1 MKLIS
6 ATSILL
12 ISSYASGV
20 ANAALPPGYQEF
32 MHCPPGSC
40 SLYIEHDK
48 GFAGPAS
55 AYYKCYDETT
65 EKTTEAVWTG
75 QYTEIEAPEGWIQD
89 PGECEPP
96 MSDPTT
102 NLNID
107 KPGGLC
113 TTDNDCHTTIRYAAP
128 LDAIGPRLCECYAAS
143 WRLPFDETEGQTDVI
158 MAMCDPGACD
168 RFEAYCPLASD
179 DGFKLLNM
187 AKCALRPIDT
197 SSTSSS
203 SSSSEDSPRSRQK
216 PKKHNRSTTSSS
228 TSTSSDAPP
237 SISKKRNGSTT
248 TSSSTST
255 SSDESPPSNPIKKKR
270 RPAYL
275 LSATS
280 TSATSDDSST
290 GIVSP
295 TPAPAPPVQAVAEM

>member
-6 ATSILL
+6 ATTILL
-12 ISSYASGV
+12 ISSSGV

-40 SLYIEHDK
+40 SLFIEHDK

-55 AYYKCYDETT
+55 AYYKCYDERTDQTT
-65 EKTTEAVWTG
+65 DAVWTG
-75 QYTEIEAPEGWIQD
+75 QYTEIKAPEGWIQD
-89 PGECEPP
+89 PGECEPQ

-102 NLNID
+102 SLNFD

-113 TTDNDCHTTIRYAAP
+113 TTDSDCRTKIRSAEP
-128 LDAIGPRLCECYAAS
+128 LGAVGPRLCGCYAAS
-143 WRLPFDETEGQTDVI
+143 RQLPFDETEGQTSFRR
-158 MAMCDPGACD
+158 ARCRPGACD
-168 RFEAYCPLASD
+168 RFEAYCPLASND
-179 DGFKLLNM
+179 NGM
-187 AKCALRPIDT
+187 AECALRPIDT
-197 SSTSSS
+197 SSSSS
-203 SSSSEDSPRSRQK
+203 STSSSEDSPRSR
-216 PKKHNRSTTSSS
+216 PKKHTRSTTSSS
-228 TSTSSDAPP
+228 TSTSSDDPP
-237 SISKKRNGSTT
+237 SIPKKRTGSTT
-248 TSSSTST
+248 TTSSTST

-280 TSATSDDSST
+280 ASATSDDSST

-295 TPAPAPPVQAVAEM
+295 TPAPPAPVQAVAEM

>member
-55 AYYKCYDETT
+55 AYYKCYDERT

-113 TTDNDCHTTIRYAAP
+113 TTDSDCHTTIRYAAP

-197 SSTSSS
+197 SSTST
-203 SSSSEDSPRSRQK
+203 SSSSEDSPHSRQK
-216 PKKHNRSTTSSS
+216 PRKQTRSTTSSS

>member
-6 ATSILL
+6 ATTILL
-12 ISSYASGV
+12 ISSSGV

-40 SLYIEHDK
+40 SLFIEHDK

-55 AYYKCYDETT
+55 AYWKCYDERTG
-65 EKTTEAVWTG
+65 ETTEAVWTG

-102 NLNID
+102 SLNID

-113 TTDNDCHTTIRYAAP
+113 TKDSDCHATIRYAAP

-197 SSTSSS
+197 SSSST
-203 SSSSEDSPRSRQK
+203 SSSEDSPRSR
-216 PKKHNRSTTSSS
+216 PKKHTRSTTSSS
-228 TSTSSDAPP
+228 TSTSSDDPP
-237 SISKKRNGSTT
+237 SIPKKRTGSTT
-248 TSSSTST
+248 TTSSTST
-255 SSDESPPSNPIKKKR
+255 SSDESPPSNPIQKKR
-270 RPAYL
+270 RPAYMS
-275 LSATS
+275 SATS
-280 TSATSDDSST
+280 ASASSDDSST

-295 TPAPAPPVQAVAEM
+295 TPAPPAPVQALAEM

>member
-6 ATSILL
+6 ATTILL
-12 ISSYASGV
+12 ISSSGI
-20 ANAALPPGYQEF
+20 AKAALPPGYQEF

-40 SLYIEHDK
+40 SLFIEHDK

-55 AYYKCYDETT
+55 AYYKCYDERTDQTT
-65 EKTTEAVWTG
+65 DAVWTG
-75 QYTEIEAPEGWIQD
+75 QYTEIKAPEGWIQD
-89 PGECEPP
+89 PGECEPQ

-102 NLNID
+102 SLNFD

-113 TTDNDCHTTIRYAAP
+113 TKDSDCHATIRYAAP

-143 WRLPFDETEGQTDVI
+143 RQLPFDETEGQTDVI
-158 MAMCDPGACD
+158 MAMCDPSACD
-168 RFEAYCPLASD
+168 RFEAYCPLASND
-179 DGFKLLNM
+179 NGM
-187 AKCALRPIDT
+187 AECALRPIDT
-197 SSTSSS
+197 SSTL
-203 SSSSEDSPRSRQK
+203 SSEDSPRSR
-216 PKKHNRSTTSSS
+216 PKKHTRSTSSSS
-228 TSTSSDAPP
+228 TSTSSDDPP
-237 SISKKRNGSTT
+237 SISKKRNGSAT
-248 TSSSTST
+248 TSSSASI

-280 TSATSDDSST
+280 ASATSDDSST

-295 TPAPAPPVQAVAEM
+295 TPAPPAPVQAVAEM

>member
-1 MKLIS
+1 M
-6 ATSILL
+6 
-12 ISSYASGV
+12 
-20 ANAALPPGYQEF
+20 
-32 MHCPPGSC
+32 
-40 SLYIEHDK
+40 YIEHDK

-65 EKTTEAVWTG
+65 GETTEALWTG

-102 NLNID
+102 NLNFD

-113 TTDNDCHTTIRYAAP
+113 TTDSDCHTTIRYAAP
-128 LDAIGPRLCECYAAS
+128 LDAIGPRLCDCYAAS

-179 DGFKLLNM
+179 DGFKLLKM

-197 SSTSSS
+197 SSS
-203 SSSSEDSPRSRQK
+203 
-216 PKKHNRSTTSSS
+216 STTS
-228 TSTSSDAPP
+228 
-237 SISKKRNGSTT
+237 
-248 TSSSTST
+248 
-255 SSDESPPSNPIKKKR
+255 
-270 RPAYL
+270 
-275 LSATS
+275 
-280 TSATSDDSST
+280 
-290 GIVSP
+290 
-295 TPAPAPPVQAVAEM
+295 

>member
-6 ATSILL
+6 ATTILL
-12 ISSYASGV
+12 ISSSGV

-40 SLYIEHDK
+40 SLFIEHDK

-55 AYYKCYDETT
+55 AYYKCYDERTDQTT
-65 EKTTEAVWTG
+65 DAVWTG
-75 QYTEIEAPEGWIQD
+75 QYTEIKAPEGWIQD
-89 PGECEPP
+89 PGECEPQ

-102 NLNID
+102 SLNFD

-113 TTDNDCHTTIRYAAP
+113 TTDSDCRTKIRSAEP
-128 LDAIGPRLCECYAAS
+128 LGAVGPRLCGCYAAS
-143 WRLPFDETEGQTDVI
+143 RQLPFDETEGQTSFRR
-158 MAMCDPGACD
+158 ARCRPGACD
-168 RFEAYCPLASD
+168 RFEAYCPLASND
-179 DGFKLLNM
+179 NGM
-187 AKCALRPIDT
+187 AECALRPIDT
-197 SSTSSS
+197 SSTL
-203 SSSSEDSPRSRQK
+203 SSEDSPRSRQK
-216 PKKHNRSTTSSS
+216 PRKQTRSTT
-228 TSTSSDAPP
+228 
-237 SISKKRNGSTT
+237 
-248 TSSSTST
+248 STST

-280 TSATSDDSST
+280 ASATSDDSST

-295 TPAPAPPVQAVAEM
+295 TPAPPAPVQAVAEM

>member
-102 NLNID
+102 SLNID

-113 TTDNDCHTTIRYAAP
+113 TKIAIATLQSDMQHLWTPLGPDCVTVMLHHGDSP
-128 LDAIGPRLCECYAAS
+128 LTRLRAKQMLS
-143 WRLPFDETEGQTDVI
+143 WRCVI
-158 MAMCDPGACD
+158 QVHVIDLKPTVLLHRMMASSFSIWQSVHCAQSI
-168 RFEAYCPLASD
+168 LH
-179 DGFKLLNM
+179 LL
-187 AKCALRPIDT
+187 LL
-197 SSTSSS
+197 
-203 SSSSEDSPRSRQK
+203 EDSPRSR
-216 PKKHNRSTTSSS
+216 PKKHTRSTTSSS